1 MLTAAP
7 FLLPATD
14 ASRYANLDDLQK
26 QLKLLEQQQ
35 TLLVLGL
42 EQTSLLVQVL
52 V

>member
-26 QLKLLEQQQ
+26 QLNLLEQQQ
-35 TLLVLGL
+35 TLLVLVL
-42 EQTSLLVQVL
+42 VLVQPLLLTQV
-52 V
+52 